1 LSISLLA
8 DHFESASSLTN
19 TPSSVY
25 PSKMSSTNQPP
36 GLSTA
41 ISTLAIS
48 APDKS
53 PPDPPL
59 RRLAPHRKY
68 AKKFLI
74 LPDELLI
81 HISDDVAPEDLPNF
95 RLTCKTLANIA
106 AKHFGEKRLARR
118 RFIFTWHSLKG
129 LLDMTAHPVFGPC
142 IKSIMFGTDH
152 LTNQLGCLMDSLK
165 SHYITDHAEAMR
177 VLQMYHERWTKR
189 AAFLASRHLPRM
201 LRGVLT
207 NLSSHG
213 TSVSLGIFNDG
224 RFSAPIDVVSGVRKT
239 QHSLIHG
246 YGSCDEY
253 DGLPFVKLLKMNKAT
268 LRVIEAACAAV
279 NFRPVFFEFDL
290 NGQEIFG
297 GMVAALDSFL
307 LNKGQVQSLA
317 NVNICIRQG
326 DIDVRVLSSRSLV
339 EFEQR
344 STMAEELS
352 MAEHCHLDLE
362 WLGQPMLTALCATPI
377 THLRIKSCYMHR
389 SQIVRIL
396 QAFAETLQ
404 VVEMVDVAI
413 SGLTDFDPTPNMVLR
428 CLRDDLHLQKLV
440 LDDLRSWHIEYGDPP
455 GYTIAKGR
463 FWNGQQ
469 QVHAGLCV
477 LLRFDGYGWDCD
489 YEEDPPNEQDIRRE
503 ELRVQGI
510 TYSEHAQTMDY
521 ASYLEYKSQH
531 EEFLEDQK
539 REYVQKKKIIA
550 EAREAM
556 ARVEAGEFSV

>member
-1 LSISLLA
+1 MS
-8 DHFESASSLTN
+8 
-19 TPSSVY
+19 TP
-25 PSKMSSTNQPP
+25 
-36 GLSTA
+36 A
-41 ISTLAIS
+41 IP

-59 RRLAPHRKY
+59 RRLDPHRRY
-68 AKKFLI
+68 AKKFLT
-74 LPDELLI
+74 LPDELLTN
-81 HISDDVAPEDLPNF
+81 ISEYVAPEDLPNF

-106 AKHFGEKRLARR
+106 AKHFGEKRLAHR
-118 RFIFTWHSLKG
+118 RFIFTEYSPRG
-129 LLDMTAHPVFGPC
+129 LTDMTAHPIFGPC

-152 LTNQLGCLMDSLK
+152 LTNQLGCLMESLEL
-165 SHYITDHAEAMR
+165 HDITDHAEAMR
-177 VLQMYHERWTKR
+177 VLQLYRERWTKR
-189 AAFLASRHLPRM
+189 ASFLGSRHLPHM
-201 LRGVLT
+201 LRAVLT
-207 NLSSHG
+207 NLLSHG

-224 RFSAPIDVVSGVRKT
+224 KFSAPVDIVSGVRQT
-239 QHSLIHG
+239 EYPLVRG
-246 YGSCDEY
+246 YGSCQEY
-253 DGLPFVKLLKMNKAT
+253 DGLPFVKLLKMNKPT
-268 LRVIEAACAAV
+268 LRVIQAACATV

-290 NGQEIFG
+290 HGQENFG
-297 GMVAALDSFL
+297 GVATAFDSFL

-317 NVNICIRQG
+317 NLDICIRQG

-352 MAEHCHLDLE
+352 MAEDCHLDLE
-362 WLGQPMLTALCATPI
+362 WLGESMLTALCATPI

-396 QAFAETLQ
+396 EAFAGTLQ

-440 LDDLRSWHIEYGDPP
+440 LDDLRSWDIEYSVPP
-455 GYTIAKGR
+455 GDTIAKGR
-463 FWNGQQ
+463 FWTGQQ
-469 QVHAGLCV
+469 QIHAGLCV
-477 LLRFDGYGWDCD
+477 LLRFEGYGWDCD
-489 YEEDPPNEQDIRRE
+489 YEEDPPDEKKISRE

-510 TYSEHAQTMDY
+510 TYAEHAQTMDY

-531 EEFLEDQK
+531 EEFLENQK
-539 REYVQKKKIIA
+539 REYVQEKSIIA

-556 ARVEAGEFSV
+556 ARVEARDFST